1 MDDEAQSEDRVKAR
15 SVGQSTVG
23 DALAWHDGWHEGYA
37 QALRDAGMS
46 RAEAGWRT
54 GMALAQHARNAG
66 NVVARNNNTHTGR
79 QADRQAETPRHRQ
92 AQSRAEQSTEQHN
105 NNTQAASTR

>member
-15 SVGQSTVG
+15 PVGQSTVG
-23 DALAWHDGWHEGYA
+23 DALAWHDGWYEGYA
-37 QALRDAGMS
+37 QALRDARMS

-79 QADRQAETPRHRQ
+79 QAGRDTQAQ
-92 AQSRAEQSTEQHN
+92 ASTEQSRAQS
-105 NNTQAASTR
+105 NTTTTHKQQALGR

>member
-15 SVGQSTVG
+15 PVGQSTVG
-23 DALAWHDGWHEGYA
+23 DALAWHDGWYEGYA

-66 NVVARNNNTHTGR
+66 NVVARNNNNTQAGRQTHRQTGR
-79 QADRQAETPRHRQ
+79 QRHPGTGKH
-92 AQSRAEQSTEQHN
+92 RAEQSRATQQQH
-105 NNTQAASTR
+105 TSSKH